1 MPFHKVISIIGA
13 LVRLRRDLV
22 VNTQPHL
29 CIVLRMLVTSL
40 RGPRPNLGGKQRQ
53 AVAESLPAWV
63 DPDRPLG
70 AEESKALARL
80 MTTFATKTIVRVH
93 ATSTE
98 SQKAYSLARPLSKH
112 VAYVIQAYVGA
123 VNDPLCVVPLAVR
136 QELMSG
142 LFVLCGMLNEHDRD
156 ALMASGLDAAG
167 KVTFKALWKDY
178 EKQRYVG
185 KG

>member
-1 MPFHKVISIIGA
+1 MSIVGA

-22 VNTQPHL
+22 VNTLPHL
-29 CIVLRMLVTSL
+29 CIVLRMLITSL
-40 RGPRPNLGGKQRQ
+40 RGPRPNLGEKQRQ
-53 AVAESLPAWV
+53 IVAQSLPAWV
-63 DPDRPLG
+63 STDNPLG

-80 MTTFATKTIVRVH
+80 MTTLSTKTIVRVH
-93 ATSTE
+93 AGSSET
-98 SQKAYSLARPLSKH
+98 QKADSLARPLSKH

-123 VNDPLCVVPLAVR
+123 VNDPLCIVPLAVR
-136 QELMSG
+136 QELMPG

-156 ALMASGLDAAG
+156 ALMVSGLDTVG
-167 KVTFKALWKDY
+167 KVTFKALWRDY